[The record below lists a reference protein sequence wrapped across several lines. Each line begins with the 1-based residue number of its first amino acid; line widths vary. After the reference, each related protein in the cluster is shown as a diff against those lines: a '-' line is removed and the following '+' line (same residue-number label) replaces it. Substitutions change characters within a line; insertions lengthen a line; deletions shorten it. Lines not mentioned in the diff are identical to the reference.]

1 MPKTSPQ
8 DLLLVMDVGNT
19 NTVLGVYRQKERVC
33 DWRIRTEQ
41 DGTLDEMG
49 ILIGNLFASR
59 TLSLSQVNDLIISCV
74 VPPMLNT
81 LEEFGLRYFSLRPL
95 FVGPGIKTGMPIY
108 YDNPKEVGADRIV
121 NAVAAYEK
129 YRTNL
134 IVVDFGT
141 ATTFDYVSE
150 KGEYLGG
157 AIAPG
162 ILISC
167 EALFQKASKLPR
179 VEIFS
184 KPKTVLAK
192 DTISSMNVGIIYGY
206 TGLVDGLV
214 ERIMAAVPQRPKV
227 IATGGLAP
235 LIASESK
242 TIEAVDSYLT
252 LEGLRIIYERNR
264 S

>member
-1 MPKTSPQ
+1 
-8 DLLLVMDVGNT
+8 
-19 NTVLGVYRQKERVC
+19 
-33 DWRIRTEQ
+33 
-41 DGTLDEMG
+41 
-49 ILIGNLFASR
+49 
-59 TLSLSQVNDLIISCV
+59 
-74 VPPMLNT
+74 
-81 LEEFGLRYFSLRPL
+81 
-95 FVGPGIKTGMPIY
+95 
-108 YDNPKEVGADRIV
+108 
-121 NAVAAYEK
+121 
-129 YRTNL
+129 
-134 IVVDFGT
+134 
-141 ATTFDYVSE
+141 
-150 KGEYLGG
+150 
-157 AIAPG
+157 
-162 ILISC
+162 
-167 EALFQKASKLPR
+167 

-242 TIEAVDSYLT
+242 TIEAVDSFLT

>member
-1 MPKTSPQ
+1 MPKKGK

-19 NTVLGVYRQKERVC
+19 NIVLGVYEGSVRLC
-33 DWRIRTEQ
+33 DWRIRTER
-41 DGTLDEMG
+41 DVTLDELG
-49 ILIGNLFASR
+49 ISIRNLFGTR
-59 TLSLSQVNDLIISCV
+59 NLELEQIGQMIISCV

-81 LEEFGLRYFSLRPL
+81 LEGFGKRYFNLRPL
-95 FVGPGIKTGMPIY
+95 MVGPGIKTGMPIF

-129 YRTNL
+129 YLTNL

-150 KGEYLGG
+150 KGEYMGG

-179 VEIFS
+179 VEIFT

-214 ERIMAAVPQRPKV
+214 ERIMAVVPKKPRV

-235 LIASESK
+235 LIASESR
-242 TIEAVDSYLT
+242 TIEDVDSYLT

-264 S
+264 P